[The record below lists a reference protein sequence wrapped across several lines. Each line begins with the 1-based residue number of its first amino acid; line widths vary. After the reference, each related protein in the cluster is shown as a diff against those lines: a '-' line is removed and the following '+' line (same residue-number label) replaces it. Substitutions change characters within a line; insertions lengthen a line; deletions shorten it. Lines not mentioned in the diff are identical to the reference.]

1 MQVGQALRLPGTTE
15 SQTEKALVPATEH
28 AACALWARE
37 APGPREP
44 PASPLHHC
52 PPQDAAP
59 GLGWGCVGGWR
70 LVTPGL
76 GGQGAQLGGRAGEAW
91 GGDCTPPPRGV
102 P

>member
-59 GLGWGCVGGWR
+59 GLGWGCGGGGGW
-70 LVTPGL
+70 
-76 GGQGAQLGGRAGEAW
+76 
-91 GGDCTPPPRGV
+91 
-102 P
+102 